1 MDSAEIDRYSGYS
14 RVTESTIGYP
24 VIVKQAL
31 GLTLI
36 SGGVKLRVVFEATSK
51 KDRASTGTV
60 TELEVTRVGHR
71 ISKVNELVRAVV
83 RAAYSLIVT
92 EY

>member
-1 MDSAEIDRYSGYS
+1 M
-14 RVTESTIGYP
+14 STIGYP

-36 SGGVKLRVVFEATSK
+36 SGGVKLSVAFEATSK

-60 TELEVTRVGHR
+60 TELEVTRVGH
-71 ISKVNELVRAVV
+71 
-83 RAAYSLIVT
+83 
-92 EY
+92 